1 MFDDSHKQIEQ
12 AMLGDQFRLRQQLA
26 KMKKLVARGKP
37 VDEMHAAWIARAEQ
51 SIALREQRRTE
62 QPTPNFPDSLPI
74 NAKREEISA
83 IIRDHQVT
91 VICGE
96 TGSGKSTQLPKL
108 CLQLGRGVCGYIG
121 HTQPRRIAARS
132 VAARIAD
139 ELNSSVGK
147 YVGFKVRFDDQVSEE
162 TYIKLMTDGIL
173 LAETRSDRFLEKYD
187 TIIIDEAHE
196 RSLNIDFLLGYIK
209 QLLPRRPE
217 LRLIITSATID
228 AERFADYFATAD
240 KPAPIVEVSG
250 RGYPVE
256 TRYRPALD
264 ENANEEVA
272 LQQAMSAALDEV
284 CDAGSGDALVFL
296 PTERDIRETAK
307 LIRGW
312 SVQRREPVD
321 VLPLYARLPLKEQQ
335 RIFKTGKRR
344 RIVLATNVAESS
356 LTVPNIRF
364 VIDVGTARLSR
375 YAPKSKV
382 QRLPIERISQASAK
396 QREGRCGRIGPG
408 ICIRLYSEDDFQ
420 RRAPFTTPEIRRTNL
435 ASVILQMTSLRLG
448 DVAKFP
454 FLDPPHKE
462 AIRDGY
468 ATLFEL
474 NAIDEQRHLTDLG
487 RRMSRLPV
495 DPRIA
500 RMILAGDEEHCLTE
514 ILIMAA
520 GIEVQDVRLRPAGKE
535 QAADEQHRAFAH
547 PESDFLTY
555 LALWDWYQKAKQ
567 DYSRSKLQRVCQKHY
582 LSSNRFREWQDV
594 HRQLKQIVLG
604 GGLRLQPRRDKYAAI
619 HRALLAGLL
628 SNIAVRSDRHA
639 YQSSGEMTS
648 FLWPGSGVFQKK
660 PKWVMAAE
668 VIETSKRYLRT
679 VARIEPEWADRLAGH
694 LVKRSY
700 RKPHWSRKAAM
711 VLALERVTLFGL
723 PIIPKRRTNYGKV
736 DLATARALFIQ
747 HALVEGDFN
756 YRGAFFRHNQS
767 LIQEFTSMAA
777 KTRDRRY
784 LIAHADLFEFYHARL
799 PDHVCD
805 EMSLRKWWRKAAT
818 ERKQACFLKQ
828 SDLLADE
835 PEIAPT
841 LFPPTLSAG
850 TLELDAEYA
859 FKPGETND
867 GVTVTVPVEALSQID
882 QRQLDWLVPGLLH
895 EKLVAMIRSLP
906 KSLRTSLIPAPDVAS
921 RAIERIPFGEGA
933 FLTTVCKVLS
943 DLAGEPIPP
952 SAFDLEKLPQHLQ
965 VLIRVV
971 DASGKQLSAG
981 RSVRE
986 LQTEL
991 NVRTAPESTFLADER
1006 FEKDNLRTWDFG
1018 ELPEQVEYERNGC
1031 SLLGFPMLVDQETS
1045 VSLRIHANR
1054 SFAEQNTRSGIRRL
1068 FLLAEFREID
1078 DHVEWLPRLNEILQ
1092 WSTSLSHDRSFRG
1105 QLCELLAERAFL
1117 ADHPTPRSADQ
1128 FAVACDAGR
1137 QQLSYAVQDVA
1148 KLVVPLMETYQ
1159 QVALALQDLTGVRSN
1174 PVVTD
1179 LRTQVAALLA
1189 EGFLVKTPW
1198 RWLEQYPRFLQAILV
1213 RLERLRTGGGARDAK
1228 GMRELTP
1235 LLAQYTEQAALNDA
1249 RGSFDPN
1256 LEMYRW
1262 MLEEYRV
1269 SLFAQQLGTSVTVSP
1284 KRLSEAWS
1292 RVDR

>member
-1 MFDDSHKQIEQ
+1 MTDDCYQQIER
-12 AMLGDQFRLRQQLA
+12 AMLGDQFRLRQQWQKMEKLA
-26 KMKKLVARGKP
+26 TQGKP
-37 VDEMHAAWIARAEQ
+37 VDQMRAAWTTRIEQ
-51 SIALREQRRTE
+51 SIALRDLRETQ
-62 QPTPNFPDSLPI
+62 QPTPTFSDALPI
-74 NAKREEISA
+74 NAKRDEIAA

-91 VICGE
+91 VVCGE
-96 TGSGKSTQLPKL
+96 TGSGKSTQIPKL
-108 CLQLGRGVCGYIG
+108 CLSLGRGLSGYIG

-132 VAARIAD
+132 VAARIAE
-139 ELNSSVGK
+139 ELGSSVGQA
-147 YVGFKVRFDDQVSEE
+147 VGFKVRFDDQVSDE

-187 TIIIDEAHE
+187 TLIIDEAHE

-209 QLLPRRPE
+209 QLLPRRSD

-228 AERFADYFATAD
+228 AERFADYFAIGG

-256 TRYRPALD
+256 TRYRPSL
-264 ENANEEVA
+264 EEQANEEVA
-272 LQQAMSAALDEV
+272 QQQVMRAALDEV
-284 CDAGSGDALVFL
+284 CDEGAGDALIFL
-296 PTERDIRETAK
+296 PTERDIRATAK

-312 SVQRREPVD
+312 SVQRREPID

-335 RIFKTGKRR
+335 RIFKSSSRR
-344 RIVLATNVAESS
+344 RVVLATNVAESS

-375 YAPKSKV
+375 YAPRSKV

-448 DVAKFP
+448 DVNKFP
-454 FLDPPHKE
+454 FLDPPHKD

-474 NAIDEQRHLTDLG
+474 NAIDEQRRLTELG

-500 RMILAGDEEHCLTE
+500 RMILAGDDEHCLTE
-514 ILIMAA
+514 ILIIAA
-520 GIEVQDVRLRPAGKE
+520 GIEAQDVRLRPAGKE
-535 QAADEQHRAFAH
+535 QAADEQHRAFTH

-555 LALWDWYQKAKQ
+555 LKLWDWYQEAKQ
-567 DYSRSKLQRVCQKHY
+567 RHSRSKLQRVCQQHY

-594 HRQLKQIVLG
+594 HRQLKQIVLAS
-604 GGLRLQPRRDKYAAI
+604 GLRLQPRRDKYAAI
-619 HRALLAGLL
+619 HRALLSGLL
-628 SNIAVRSDRHA
+628 SNMGIRSDRHA
-639 YQSSGEMTS
+639 YRSSGEMTT

-668 VIETSKRYLRT
+668 VIETNKRYLRT

-723 PIIPKRRTNYGKV
+723 PIIPKRRTNYGPV
-736 DLATARALFIQ
+736 DTAAARGLFIQ
-747 HALVEGDFN
+747 HALVEGDFD
-756 YRGAFFRHNQS
+756 YRGAFFRHNQN
-767 LIQEFTSMAA
+767 LIQQLTSIAA

-784 LIAHADLFEFYHARL
+784 LIAHADLFEFYHTRL

-805 EMSLRKWWRKAAT
+805 EMSLRKWWKKAAP

-828 SDLLADE
+828 SDLINDE
-835 PEIAPT
+835 PDVAPT
-841 LFPPTLSAG
+841 LFPPSIRAG
-850 TLELDAEYA
+850 AIELDAEYA
-859 FKPGETND
+859 FTPGETHD
-867 GVTVTVPVEALSQID
+867 GVNVTVPVEALSQVD
-882 QRQLDWLVPGLLH
+882 QRQLDWVVPGLLH

-906 KSLRTSLIPAPDVAS
+906 KSIRTSLIPAPDVAS
-921 RAIERIPFGEGA
+921 RAVEQIPFGKGA

-952 SAFDLEKLPQHLQ
+952 SAFQLEKLPQHLR

-971 DASGKQLSAG
+971 DPSGKELATG
-981 RSVRE
+981 RSVAQ
-986 LQTEL
+986 LQTQL
-991 NVRTAPESTFLADER
+991 NIRTAPESTFLTDER

-1018 ELPEQVEYERNGC
+1018 DLPEQVEYQRNGC
-1031 SLLGFPMLVDQETS
+1031 YLLGFPMLVDQETS
-1045 VSLRIHANR
+1045 VSLRIHANQ
-1054 SFAEQNTRSGIRRL
+1054 SFAEQNTRNGLRRL
-1068 FLLAEFREID
+1068 FLLAEFRDID
-1078 DHVEWLPRLNEILQ
+1078 DHVDWLPRLNELLQ
-1092 WSTSLSHDRSFRG
+1092 WSISLAHQRSFRG
-1105 QLCELLAERAFL
+1105 QLCELLAQRAFL
-1117 ADHPTPRSADQ
+1117 HDQPIPRSADQ
-1128 FAVACDAGR
+1128 FAAACDTGR

-1148 KLVVPLMETYQ
+1148 KLVVPMMETYQ
-1159 QVALALQDLTGVRSN
+1159 QVAVALQDFHDVRTN
-1174 PVVTD
+1174 PVLSD
-1179 LRTQVAALLA
+1179 LRTQVAELLT
-1189 EGFLVKTPW
+1189 EGFLVTTPW
-1198 RWLEQYPRFLQAILV
+1198 RWLEQFPRYLQAILV

-1235 LLAQYTEQAALNDA
+1235 RLTQYAEQAAANDA
-1249 RGSFDPN
+1249 RGSVDEH
-1256 LEMYRW
+1256 LEIYRW

-1269 SLFAQQLGTSVTVSP
+1269 SLFAQQLGTSITVSP
-1284 KRLSEAWS
+1284 KRLDEAWA
-1292 RVDR
+1292 RVQQ